1 MLTEHAAPGAA
12 ALAFSRQRGAAV
24 WRGVAFLLAVLAAP
38 VVAAAAEPGFASPAD
53 DDGLAVAGSGGV
65 ESWLVERERR
75 RYLLRMSAAG
85 GVDATVAAAVA
96 RRAAAH
102 AAAAAAEM
110 AARQSQARSRTILT
124 ARGALSA
131 NAARLA
137 RTQPADQAA
146 ARRLASMLAVM
157 APSAR
162 RWRQQA
168 LSAAA
173 AAAAMEDESARA
185 ARQAEHDAAA
195 HRFDLAMAL
204 AETRLELALA
214 EAAFER
220 QPAPAALASW
230 PRPEKA
236 DAAGFAAVDAAMATV
251 RPAAGREPP
260 DATRS
265 ALPADGLALLAPDPD
280 PLAIRLPGD
289 AEEGGVP
296 IVGPVSTRF
305 AGGGVG
311 LLDRGVTFAS
321 ELAQPVR
328 APRTGIVAFAGPF
341 KSFGLL
347 LIVEHGHE
355 YHSLLAGMARL
366 DVHVGDVVVAG
377 QTIGSIAG
385 SETMPARLYLE
396 LRHNG
401 RPVNP
406 LPWLAAREDK
416 VRG

>member
-1 MLTEHAAPGAA
+1 MA
-12 ALAFSRQRGAAV
+12 S
-24 WRGVAFLLAVLAAP
+24 
-38 VVAAAAEPGFASPAD
+38 AAEPGLASPAG
-53 DDGLAVAGSGGV
+53 DDGRAVAAVAGVGSWAA
-65 ESWLVERERR
+65 ESERR
-75 RYLLRMSAAG
+75 RDLLRMSAAG
-85 GVDATVAAAVA
+85 GIDGAVAAASARRADAAIAAEAAAVA
-96 RRAAAH
+96 
-102 AAAAAAEM
+102 
-110 AARQSQARSRTILT
+110 ARQARTRSRAIL
-124 ARGALSA
+124 AMGAALSA

-137 RTQPADQAA
+137 RTRPSGRATV
-146 ARRLASMLAVM
+146 RRLATMLAVM
-157 APSAR
+157 APSAE
-162 RWRQQA
+162 RWRLETVSLA
-168 LSAAA
+168 TAAA
-173 AAAAMEDESARA
+173 ALEEESGRA
-185 ARQAEHDAAA
+185 ARQAEREAAR
-195 HRFDLAMAL
+195 HRFDVAMAL

-214 EAAFER
+214 EASSRR
-220 QPAPAALASW
+220 QPIPAGLPSWPDREDGVGDFPADDMTPETIRPAAGGAL
-230 PRPEKA
+230 E
-236 DAAGFAAVDAAMATV
+236 TV
-251 RPAAGREPP
+251 RPAAGWAASDAAQAAPP
-260 DATRS
+260 
-265 ALPADGLALLAPDPD
+265 PDGLALLAPDPD
-280 PLAIRLPGD
+280 PGPLAIGPLGD
-289 AEEGGVP
+289 AEAGGLP

-305 AGGGVG
+305 AGGGAG

-377 QTIGSIAG
+377 QMIGSIAG